1 MTVETSKAVV
11 RLLNR
16 PLIEFT
22 LLHLARQGFKEFIF
36 GVSGYVNYKTVFDI
50 FQEGIGFSARY
61 NINPR
66 VHFKY
71 QPRYHT
77 IGNADSVRVCLEY
90 YDLNDPII
98 IVQGDNVF
106 FFNMKDIINYH
117 ESKNAFMTIV
127 LKPVNNVEDFGVAK
141 LRENNMIEYFV
152 EKPKKENAPS
162 NLANTGIYIFSPEIR
177 EVFKSE
183 EIKSFISLGK
193 MDFGKDIIPYLINK
207 GYPVYGYVTNDL
219 WFDIGTPDRYLDAM
233 ITLLRTLDEDYLN
246 AKRISKD
253 ARIFVQG
260 TSPDSIRRRQIIE
273 KMYMEGKI
281 RVEGSVL
288 IGRHTQVGEGL
299 YVEDSSIDNFSIIG
313 NNVKIVKSSLMDRV
327 AIGDNVII
335 ENSII
340 GRHVEIRSTAQKPV
354 RIINS
359 VIGDDVIIEEG
370 SEIYNSKIYPHKI
383 INTYSRIYD
392 SVIT

>member
-1 MTVETSKAVV
+1 M
-11 RLLNR
+11 
-16 PLIEFT
+16 
-22 LLHLARQGFKEFIF
+22 
-36 GVSGYVNYKTVFDI
+36 
-50 FQEGIGFSARY
+50 
-61 NINPR
+61 
-66 VHFKY
+66 HFKY

-183 EIKSFISLGK
+183 DIKSFISLGK

-233 ITLLRTLDEDYLN
+233 VTLLRTLDEDYLN

-273 KMYMEGKI
+273 KMYVEGKI
-281 RVEGSVL
+281 HVEGSVL

-354 RIINS
+354 RIVNS